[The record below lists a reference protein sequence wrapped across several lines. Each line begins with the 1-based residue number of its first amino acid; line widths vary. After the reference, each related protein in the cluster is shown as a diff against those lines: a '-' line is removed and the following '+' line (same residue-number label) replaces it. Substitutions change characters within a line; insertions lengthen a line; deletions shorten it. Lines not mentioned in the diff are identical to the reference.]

1 VRELFMGL
9 FDIFKKKEKTVVT
22 IYSPMNGKVIEL
34 KEVPDEAFAQK
45 MVGDG
50 CAIEPDKGIICSPID
65 GQLMN
70 IFPTNHAII
79 FETIDGLEMIVHF
92 GIDTVK
98 LDGKGFQKL
107 REPGPIKIGD
117 EIVKYDLDD
126 IKDGVPSTRSPIII
140 NNMEKVDKI
149 EVLSL
154 GKIVKI
160 GEPIMKVTLK

>member
-1 VRELFMGL
+1 MRF
-9 FDIFKKKEKTVVT
+9 FDIFKKKEKTIVT
-22 IYSPMNGKVIEL
+22 IYSPMNGKGIEL
-34 KEVPDEAFAQK
+34 KEVADEAFAQK

-117 EIVKYDLDD
+117 EIVKYNLDD

-140 NNMEKVDKI
+140 NNMEKVEKI

-154 GKIVKI
+154 GKLVKI

>member
-1 VRELFMGL
+1 MGL
-9 FDIFKKKEKTVVT
+9 FDIFKKKEKTIVT

-50 CAIEPDKGIICSPID
+50 CAIEPDKGVICSPIE

-98 LDGKGFQKL
+98 LEGKGFQKL
-107 REPGPIKIGD
+107 REPGPIKVGD
-117 EIVKYDLDD
+117 EIVKYNLDE
-126 IKDGVPSTRSPIII
+126 IKDGVPSTKSPIII
-140 NNMEKVDKI
+140 NNMEKVEKI
-149 EVLSL
+149 EILSL
-154 GKIVKI
+154 GKVVKI

>member
-1 VRELFMGL
+1 MGL
-9 FDIFKKKEKTVVT
+9 FDIFKKKEKIVVT
-22 IYSPMNGKVIEL
+22 IYSPINGKVIEL

-50 CAIEPDKGIICSPID
+50 CAIEPDKGIICSPIE

-107 REPGPIKIGD
+107 REPGPIKVGD
-117 EIVKYDLDD
+117 EIVKYNLDE

-140 NNMEKVDKI
+140 NNMEKVEKI
-149 EVLSL
+149 EIISL
-154 GKIVKI
+154 GKVVKI

>member
-1 VRELFMGL
+1 MGL
-9 FDIFKKKEKTVVT
+9 FDIFKKKEKTIVT

-79 FETIDGLEMIVHF
+79 FETIDGLEMIIHF

-107 REPGPIKIGD
+107 REPGPIKVGD
-117 EIVKYDLDD
+117 EIVKYNLDE
-126 IKDGVPSTRSPIII
+126 IKDNVPSTRSPIII
-140 NNMEKVDKI
+140 NNMEKVEKI

>member
-1 VRELFMGL
+1 MGL
-9 FDIFKKKEKTVVT
+9 FDIFKKKEKIIVT

-79 FETIDGLEMIVHF
+79 FETIDGLEMIIHF

-117 EIVKYDLDD
+117 EIIKYDLDD

-140 NNMEKVDKI
+140 NNMEKVEKI

-154 GKIVKI
+154 GKVIKI
-160 GEPIMKVTLK
+160 GEPIMKITLK

>member
-1 VRELFMGL
+1 MGL
-9 FDIFKKKEKTVVT
+9 FDIFKKKEKTIVT

-107 REPGPIKIGD
+107 KEPGPIKVGD
-117 EIVKYDLDD
+117 EIVKYNLDE

-140 NNMEKVDKI
+140 NNMEKVEKI
-149 EVLSL
+149 EIISL
-154 GKIVKI
+154 GKVVKI

>member
-1 VRELFMGL
+1 MGL
-9 FDIFKKKEKTVVT
+9 FDIFKKKEKIIVT
-22 IYSPMNGKVIEL
+22 IYSPINGKVIEL

-50 CAIEPDKGIICSPID
+50 CAIEPDKGSICSPIE

-98 LDGKGFQKL
+98 LEGKGFQKL
-107 REPGPIKIGD
+107 REPGPIKVGD
-117 EIVKYDLDD
+117 EIVKYNLDE
-126 IKDGVPSTRSPIII
+126 IKDNVPSTRSPIII
-140 NNMEKVDKI
+140 NNMEKVEKI

>member
-1 VRELFMGL
+1 MGL
-9 FDIFKKKEKTVVT
+9 FDIFKKKEKTIVT
-22 IYSPMNGKVIEL
+22 IYSPINGKVIEL

-50 CAIEPDKGIICSPID
+50 CAIEPDKGSICSPID

-107 REPGPIKIGD
+107 REPGPIKVGD
-117 EIVKYDLDD
+117 EIVKYNLDE
-126 IKDGVPSTRSPIII
+126 IKDNVPSTRSPIII
-140 NNMEKVDKI
+140 NNMEKVEKI

>member
-1 VRELFMGL
+1 MGL
-9 FDIFKKKEKTVVT
+9 FDIFKKKEKTIVT

-50 CAIEPDKGIICSPID
+50 CAIEPDKGSICSPIE

-107 REPGPIKIGD
+107 REPGPIKVGD
-117 EIVKYDLDD
+117 EIVKYNLDE
-126 IKDGVPSTRSPIII
+126 IKDDVPSTRSPIII
-140 NNMEKVDKI
+140 NNMEKVEKI

>member
-1 VRELFMGL
+1 MGL
-9 FDIFKKKEKTVVT
+9 FDILKKKEKTIVT

-140 NNMEKVDKI
+140 NNMEKVEKI

-154 GKIVKI
+154 GKLVKI

>member
-1 VRELFMGL
+1 MGL
-9 FDIFKKKEKTVVT
+9 FDIFKKKEKTIVT

-117 EIVKYDLDD
+117 EIVKYDLDN

-140 NNMEKVDKI
+140 NNMEKVEKI
-149 EVLSL
+149 EILSL
-154 GKIVKI
+154 EKIVKI

>member
-1 VRELFMGL
+1 MGF
-9 FDIFKKKEKTVVT
+9 FDIFKKKEKTIVT
-22 IYSPMNGKVIEL
+22 IYSPINGKVIEL
-34 KEVPDEAFAQK
+34 KDVPDEAFAQK

-50 CAIEPDKGIICSPID
+50 CDIEPDKGVICSPID

-70 IFPTNHAII
+70 IFPTSHAII

-98 LDGKGFQKL
+98 LEGKGFQKL
-107 REPGPIKIGD
+107 REPGSIKIGD
-117 EIVKYDLDD
+117 EIVKYNLDE

-140 NNMEKVDKI
+140 NNMEKVEKI

>member
-1 VRELFMGL
+1 MGL
-9 FDIFKKKEKTVVT
+9 FDIFKKKEKIIVT
-22 IYSPMNGKVIEL
+22 IYSPINGKVIEL

-50 CAIEPDKGIICSPID
+50 CAIEPDKGSICSPIE

-70 IFPTNHAII
+70 IFPTNDA
-79 FETIDGLEMIVHF
+79 LEMIVHF

-107 REPGPIKIGD
+107 REPGPIKVGD
-117 EIVKYDLDD
+117 EIVKYNLDE
-126 IKDGVPSTRSPIII
+126 IKDNVPSTRSPIII
-140 NNMEKVDKI
+140 NNMEKVEKI

>member
-1 VRELFMGL
+1 MGL
-9 FDIFKKKEKTVVT
+9 FDIFKKKEKIVVT
-22 IYSPMNGKVIEL
+22 IYSPVNGKVIEL

-45 MVGDG
+45 MVGEG
-50 CAIEPDKGIICSPID
+50 CAIEPDKGVICSPIE

-107 REPGPIKIGD
+107 REPGPIKVGD
-117 EIVKYDLDD
+117 EIVKYNLDE
-126 IKDGVPSTRSPIII
+126 IKDGVPSTKSPIII
-140 NNMEKVDKI
+140 NNMEKVEKI

>member
-1 VRELFMGL
+1 MGL
-9 FDIFKKKEKTVVT
+9 FDIFKKKEKTIVT
-22 IYSPMNGKVIEL
+22 IYSPINGKVIEL

-50 CAIEPDKGIICSPID
+50 CAIEPDKGVICSPID

-79 FETIDGLEMIVHF
+79 FETVDGLEMIVHF

-107 REPGPIKIGD
+107 REPGAIKVGD
-117 EIVKYDLDD
+117 EIVKYNLDE

-140 NNMEKVDKI
+140 NNMEKVEKI
-149 EVLSL
+149 EILSL
-154 GKIVKI
+154 GKVVKI

>member
-1 VRELFMGL
+1 MGL
-9 FDIFKKKEKTVVT
+9 FDIFKKKEKTIVT
-22 IYSPMNGKVIEL
+22 IYSPINGKVIEL

-50 CAIEPDKGIICSPID
+50 CAIEPDKGSICSPIE

-79 FETIDGLEMIVHF
+79 SETIDGLEMIVHF

-98 LDGKGFQKL
+98 LEGKGFQKL
-107 REPGPIKIGD
+107 REPGPIKVGD
-117 EIVKYDLDD
+117 EIVKYNLDE
-126 IKDGVPSTRSPIII
+126 IKDNVPSTRSPIII
-140 NNMEKVDKI
+140 NNMEKVEKI

>member
-1 VRELFMGL
+1 MGL
-9 FDIFKKKEKTVVT
+9 FDIFKKKEKTIVT

-50 CAIEPDKGIICSPID
+50 CAIEPDRGIICSPID

-140 NNMEKVDKI
+140 NNMEKVEKI

-154 GKIVKI
+154 GKLVKI

>member
-1 VRELFMGL
+1 MGL
-9 FDIFKKKEKTVVT
+9 FDIFKKKEKIIVT
-22 IYSPMNGKVIEL
+22 IYSPINGKVIEL

-50 CAIEPDKGIICSPID
+50 CAIEPDKGSICSPIE

-107 REPGPIKIGD
+107 REPGPIKVGD
-117 EIVKYDLDD
+117 EIVKYNLDE
-126 IKDGVPSTRSPIII
+126 IKDNVPSTRSPIII
-140 NNMEKVDKI
+140 NNMEKVEKI

-154 GKIVKI
+154 GKVIKI
-160 GEPIMKVTLK
+160 GEPIMKITLK

>member
-1 VRELFMGL
+1 MGL
-9 FDIFKKKEKTVVT
+9 FDIFKKKEKTIVT
-22 IYSPMNGKVIEL
+22 LYSPINGKVIEL

-50 CAIEPDKGIICSPID
+50 CAIEPDKGSICSPIE

-107 REPGPIKIGD
+107 REPGPIKVGD
-117 EIVKYDLDD
+117 EIVKYNLDE
-126 IKDGVPSTRSPIII
+126 IKDNVPSTRSPIII
-140 NNMEKVDKI
+140 NNMEKVEKI

>member
-1 VRELFMGL
+1 MGF
-9 FDIFKKKEKTVVT
+9 FDIFKKKEKTIVT
-22 IYSPMNGKVIEL
+22 IYSPINGKVIEL
-34 KEVPDEAFAQK
+34 KDVPDEAFAQK

-50 CAIEPDKGIICSPID
+50 CAIEPDKGVICSPID

-70 IFPTNHAII
+70 IFPTSHAII

-98 LDGKGFQKL
+98 LEGKGFQKL
-107 REPGPIKIGD
+107 REPGSIKIGD
-117 EIVKYDLDD
+117 EIVKYNLDE

-140 NNMEKVDKI
+140 NNMEKVEKI

-160 GEPIMKVTLK
+160 GEPIMKVILK

>member
-1 VRELFMGL
+1 MGL
-9 FDIFKKKEKTVVT
+9 FDIFKKKEKTIVT

-45 MVGDG
+45 IVGDG

-117 EIVKYDLDD
+117 EIVKYNLDD

-140 NNMEKVDKI
+140 NNMEKVEKI

-154 GKIVKI
+154 GKLVKI

>member
-1 VRELFMGL
+1 MGL
-9 FDIFKKKEKTVVT
+9 FDIFKKKEKTIVT

-140 NNMEKVDKI
+140 NNMEKVEKI
-149 EVLSL
+149 EILSL
-154 GKIVKI
+154 RKIVKI

>member
-1 VRELFMGL
+1 MGL
-9 FDIFKKKEKTVVT
+9 FDIFKKKEKTIVT
-22 IYSPMNGKVIEL
+22 IYSPINGKVIEL

-50 CAIEPDKGIICSPID
+50 CAIEPDKGSICYPIE

-98 LDGKGFQKL
+98 LEGKGFQKL
-107 REPGPIKIGD
+107 REPGPIKVGD
-117 EIVKYDLDD
+117 EIVKYNLDE
-126 IKDGVPSTRSPIII
+126 IKDNVPSTRSPIII
-140 NNMEKVDKI
+140 NNMEKVEKI

>member
-1 VRELFMGL
+1 MGL
-9 FDIFKKKEKTVVT
+9 FDIFKKKEKVVVT
-22 IYSPMNGKVIEL
+22 IYSPINGKVIEL

-50 CAIEPDKGIICSPID
+50 CAIEPDKGSICSPIE

-107 REPGPIKIGD
+107 RELGPIKVGD
-117 EIVKYDLDD
+117 EIVKYNLDE
-126 IKDGVPSTRSPIII
+126 IKDNVPSTRSPIII
-140 NNMEKVDKI
+140 NNMEKVEKI

>member
-1 VRELFMGL
+1 MGL
-9 FDIFKKKEKTVVT
+9 FDIFKKKEKTIIT

-79 FETIDGLEMIVHF
+79 FETIDGLEMIIHF

-117 EIVKYDLDD
+117 EIVKYNLDD

-140 NNMEKVDKI
+140 NNMEKVEKI

-154 GKIVKI
+154 GKLVKI

>member
-1 VRELFMGL
+1 MGL
-9 FDIFKKKEKTVVT
+9 FDIFKKKEKTIVT
-22 IYSPMNGKVIEL
+22 IYSPINGKVIEL

-50 CAIEPDKGIICSPID
+50 CAIEPDKGVICSPID

-79 FETIDGLEMIVHF
+79 FETVDGLEMIVHF

-117 EIVKYDLDD
+117 EIVKYDLDN

-140 NNMEKVDKI
+140 NNMEKVEKI
-149 EVLSL
+149 EILSL
-154 GKIVKI
+154 EKIVKI

>member
-1 VRELFMGL
+1 MGL
-9 FDIFKKKEKTVVT
+9 FDIFKKKEKTIIT
-22 IYSPMNGKVIEL
+22 IYSPINGKVIEL

-50 CAIEPDKGIICSPID
+50 CAIEPDKGSICSPIE

-107 REPGPIKIGD
+107 REPGPIKVGD
-117 EIVKYDLDD
+117 EIVKYNLDE
-126 IKDGVPSTRSPIII
+126 IKDNVPSTRSPIII
-140 NNMEKVDKI
+140 NNMEKVEKI

>member
-1 VRELFMGL
+1 MGL
-9 FDIFKKKEKTVVT
+9 FDIFKKKEKIIVT
-22 IYSPMNGKVIEL
+22 IYSPINGKVIEL

-50 CAIEPDKGIICSPID
+50 CAIEPDKGSICSPIE

-107 REPGPIKIGD
+107 REAGAIKIGD
-117 EIVKYDLDD
+117 EIIKYDLDD

-140 NNMEKVDKI
+140 NNMEKVEKI

-154 GKIVKI
+154 GKVIKI
-160 GEPIMKVTLK
+160 GEPIMKITLK

>member
-1 VRELFMGL
+1 MGL
-9 FDIFKKKEKTVVT
+9 LDIFKKKEKTIVT

-50 CAIEPDKGIICSPID
+50 CAIEPDKGSICSPIE

-98 LDGKGFQKL
+98 LEGKGFQKL
-107 REPGPIKIGD
+107 REPGPIKVGD
-117 EIVKYDLDD
+117 EIVKYNLDE
-126 IKDGVPSTRSPIII
+126 IKDNVPSTRSPIII
-140 NNMEKVDKI
+140 NNMEKVEKI

-154 GKIVKI
+154 GKLVKI

>member
-1 VRELFMGL
+1 MGL
-9 FDIFKKKEKTVVT
+9 FDIFKKKEKIIVT
-22 IYSPMNGKVIEL
+22 IYSPINGKVIEL

-50 CAIEPDKGIICSPID
+50 CAIEPDKGSICSPIE

-107 REPGPIKIGD
+107 REPGPIKVGD
-117 EIVKYDLDD
+117 EIVKYNLDE
-126 IKDGVPSTRSPIII
+126 IKDNVLSTRSPIII
-140 NNMEKVDKI
+140 NNMEKVEKI

>member
-1 VRELFMGL
+1 MGL
-9 FDIFKKKEKTVVT
+9 FDLFKKKEKTIVT
-22 IYSPMNGKVIEL
+22 IYSPINGKVIEL

-117 EIVKYDLDD
+117 EIVKYNLDE

-140 NNMEKVDKI
+140 NNMEKVEKI
-149 EVLSL
+149 EILSL
-154 GKIVKI
+154 GKVVKI

>member
-1 VRELFMGL
+1 MGL
-9 FDIFKKKEKTVVT
+9 FDILKKKEKTIVT

-50 CAIEPDKGIICSPID
+50 CAIEPDRGIICSPID

-79 FETIDGLEMIVHF
+79 FETIDSLEMIVHF

-117 EIVKYDLDD
+117 EIVKYNLDD

-140 NNMEKVDKI
+140 NNMEKVEKI

-154 GKIVKI
+154 GKLVKI

>member
-1 VRELFMGL
+1 MGL
-9 FDIFKKKEKTVVT
+9 FDIFKKKEKTIVT

-65 GQLMN
+65 G
-70 IFPTNHAII
+70 
-79 FETIDGLEMIVHF
+79 LEMIVHF

-117 EIVKYDLDD
+117 EIVKYNLDD

-140 NNMEKVDKI
+140 NNMEKVEKI

-154 GKIVKI
+154 GKLVKI

>member
-1 VRELFMGL
+1 MGL
-9 FDIFKKKEKTVVT
+9 FDIFKKKEKTIVT

-107 REPGPIKIGD
+107 REPGPIKVGD
-117 EIVKYDLDD
+117 EIVKYNLDE
-126 IKDGVPSTRSPIII
+126 IKDNVPSTRSPIII
-140 NNMEKVDKI
+140 NNMEKVEKI

-154 GKIVKI
+154 GKIIKI

>member
-1 VRELFMGL
+1 MGL
-9 FDIFKKKEKTVVT
+9 FDMFKKKEKTVIT
-22 IYSPMNGKVIEL
+22 IYSPINGKVIEL

-50 CAIEPDKGIICSPID
+50 CAIEPDKGVICSPID

-79 FETIDGLEMIVHF
+79 FETVDGLEMIVHF

-107 REPGPIKIGD
+107 REPGAIKVGD
-117 EIVKYDLDD
+117 EIVKYNLDE

-140 NNMEKVDKI
+140 NNMEKVEKI

>member
-1 VRELFMGL
+1 MGL
-9 FDIFKKKEKTVVT
+9 FDIFKKKEKTIVT
-22 IYSPMNGKVIEL
+22 IYSPINGKVIEL

-50 CAIEPDKGIICSPID
+50 CAIEPDKGSICSPIE

-70 IFPTNHAII
+70 IFPTNYAII

-98 LDGKGFQKL
+98 LEGKGFQKL
-107 REPGPIKIGD
+107 REPGPIKVGD
-117 EIVKYDLDD
+117 EIVKYNLDE
-126 IKDGVPSTRSPIII
+126 IKDNVPSTRSPIII
-140 NNMEKVDKI
+140 NNMEKVEKI

>member
-1 VRELFMGL
+1 MGL
-9 FDIFKKKEKTVVT
+9 FDIFKKKEKTIVT
-22 IYSPMNGKVIEL
+22 IYSPINGKVIEL

-50 CAIEPDKGIICSPID
+50 CAIEPDKGSICSPIE

-98 LDGKGFQKL
+98 LDGKGCQKL
-107 REPGPIKIGD
+107 REPGPIKVGD
-117 EIVKYDLDD
+117 EIVKYNLDE
-126 IKDGVPSTRSPIII
+126 IKDNVPSTRSPIII
-140 NNMEKVDKI
+140 NNMEKVEKI

>member
-1 VRELFMGL
+1 MGL
-9 FDIFKKKEKTVVT
+9 FDIFKKKEKTIVT

-50 CAIEPDKGIICSPID
+50 CAIEPDKGSICSPIE

-117 EIVKYDLDD
+117 EIVKYNLDD

-140 NNMEKVDKI
+140 NNMEKVEKI